1 MYFTSGS
8 DRAFEQLMQTRPGAD
23 HFDNGEAGAPEDC
36 GTCRFY
42 RPHWKYQFCVYE
54 ECPYQPGKLT
64 ALDGAV
70 KFQVKGVDDEMAV
83 FRVEKNRGYTVM
95 SNHHLR
101 NKDLSLKAKGLLSQ
115 MLSLPESWDFTLKG
129 LSLINREQIDAIR
142 AAVRELEQAG
152 YIVRSRERDSQG
164 RLRGADY
171 IIYEQPQ
178 PVPDS
183 PTLENPTLD
192 TTVCQCEWAD
202 FPMEVLKKHWPQV
215 PKFRDITTV
224 TKEAF
229 FEKTGRETTTLISG
243 GFPCQPFSSAGK
255 QRGFEDERYLWPEML
270 RVIRE
275 LHPSWVLGENVA
287 GFIHLGLDKT
297 VFDLEQ
303 AGYAV
308 RVFVLPAVAVGAWHE
323 RKRTFIIG
331 HAASHAPCQRHGGCG
346 ENCRCADD
354 PDWELP
360 KIQSQ
365 RNRMDGAAVMG
376 GLQTAG
382 QPAGGCETESRL
394 GGMADGI
401 PPEMDGHSMWAK
413 EPAQIPYLISDP
425 PANVAKRLKT
435 LGNAV
440 VPPQVYPILRYIAE
454 IETGRCRNRQQGGD
468 RIWNP

>member
-1 MYFTSGS
+1 MSALTHFSLFSGIGGI
-8 DRAFEQLMQTRPGAD
+8 DLAA
-23 HFDNGEAGAPEDC
+23 EA
-36 GTCRFY
+36 
-42 RPHWKYQFCVYE
+42 
-54 ECPYQPGKLT
+54 
-64 ALDGAV
+64 
-70 KFQVKGVDDEMAV
+70 
-83 FRVEKNRGYTVM
+83 
-95 SNHHLR
+95 
-101 NKDLSLKAKGLLSQ
+101 
-115 MLSLPESWDFTLKG
+115 
-129 LSLINREQIDAIR
+129 
-142 AAVRELEQAG
+142 AG
-152 YIVRSRERDSQG
+152 F
-164 RLRGADY
+164 
-171 IIYEQPQ
+171 
-178 PVPDS
+178 
-183 PTLENPTLD
+183 

-229 FEKTGRETTTLISG
+229 FEKTGQETTTLISG

-346 ENCRCADD
+346 ENCRCAHD
-354 PDWELP
+354 PDRELP

>member
-1 MYFTSGS
+1 MSALTHFSLFSGIGGI
-8 DRAFEQLMQTRPGAD
+8 DLAA
-23 HFDNGEAGAPEDC
+23 EA
-36 GTCRFY
+36 
-42 RPHWKYQFCVYE
+42 
-54 ECPYQPGKLT
+54 
-64 ALDGAV
+64 
-70 KFQVKGVDDEMAV
+70 
-83 FRVEKNRGYTVM
+83 
-95 SNHHLR
+95 
-101 NKDLSLKAKGLLSQ
+101 
-115 MLSLPESWDFTLKG
+115 
-129 LSLINREQIDAIR
+129 
-142 AAVRELEQAG
+142 AG
-152 YIVRSRERDSQG
+152 F
-164 RLRGADY
+164 
-171 IIYEQPQ
+171 
-178 PVPDS
+178 
-183 PTLENPTLD
+183 

-270 RVIRE
+270 RVIR
-275 LHPSWVLGENVA
+275 
-287 GFIHLGLDKT
+287 D
-297 VFDLEQ
+297 
-303 AGYAV
+303 
-308 RVFVLPAVAVGAWHE
+308 GAWHE
-323 RKRTFIIG
+323 RKTTFIIG
-331 HAASHAPCQRHGGCG
+331 HTASHAPCQRHGGCG
-346 ENCRCADD
+346 EDCRCADD
-354 PDWELP
+354 PDRELP
-360 KIQSQ
+360 KIQPQ

-454 IETGRCRNRQQGGD
+454 IETGRCRNRQGGD
-468 RIWNP
+468 AL